1 MPNGRDNQKSPKKT
15 RLFSAK
21 NKEATV
27 KNNTTM
33 KRNSEGL
40 GTSISEM
47 LDTEYRGVSLYAV
60 AMMLLVIA
68 ILWTG
73 VSVVEQIQSY
83 HQQYGELQK
92 LKKQFRQLQMEHQRM
107 LIEQQTFSAT
117 PQVTNRAVT
126 ELNMFYPNLS
136 DRMIIHDNKVT
147 VFTSD
152 ASSNESNTQAINPE
166 TQH

>member
-1 MPNGRDNQKSPKKT
+1 MTSDPMPNGRDNQNSPKKT

-21 NKEATV
+21 NSDATV

-47 LDTEYRGVSLYAV
+47 LDTEYRGVSLYTV
-60 AMMLLVIA
+60 AIMLLVIA

-73 VSVVEQIQSY
+73 VSVVEQIQTY

-92 LKKQFRQLQMEHQRM
+92 LKKQFRQLQM
-107 LIEQQTFSAT
+107 
-117 PQVTNRAVT
+117 
-126 ELNMFYPNLS
+126 
-136 DRMIIHDNKVT
+136 
-147 VFTSD
+147 
-152 ASSNESNTQAINPE
+152 
-166 TQH
+166 

>member
-1 MPNGRDNQKSPKKT
+1 MSNGRDNQNSPKKT

-33 KRNSEGL
+33 KKSSEGL
-40 GTSISEM
+40 GASISEM
-47 LDTEYRGVSLYAV
+47 LDTEYRGVSLYTV

-73 VSVVEQIQSY
+73 VSVVEQIQTY

-107 LIEQQTFSAT
+107 LIEQQTFGAT
-117 PQVTNRAVT
+117 AQIGSRAVT
-126 ELNMFYPNLS
+126 QLRMFSPPAAQ
-136 DRMIIHDNKVT
+136 T
-147 VFTSD
+147 VVISLPMTSKQD
-152 ASSNESNTQAINPE
+152 K
-166 TQH
+166 